1 MRLPTPYATIVLVA
15 GTSVCWLAAEAA
27 HAGWVA
33 PAAGFTPMLAA
44 RGMVWPGV
52 AHAVPAWL
60 TPLSATLVHG
70 SLMHIFFNMIMLVF
84 CGRFVEAALGTAR
97 FTLLYVAGAY
107 AAAAGQFLADPHS
120 LVPMIGASGAVSA
133 VVAAQAMIFGVRR
146 PRAIGPLS
154 SNVLNIVWLAI
165 AWIVLQFLTS
175 RAIGGGIAVAAH
187 IGGFAAG
194 LLLAMPL
201 LRLGSDQSGRGP

>member
-1 MRLPTPYATIVLVA
+1 MRLPTPYATIALVA
-15 GTSVCWLAAEAA
+15 GTSASWLAAVAT
-27 HAGWVA
+27 HADWVPQA
-33 PAAGFTPMLAA
+33 GGFTPFLVA
-44 RGMVWPGV
+44 RGATWPGV
-52 AHAVPAWL
+52 PHAVPAWL

-84 CGRFVEAALGTAR
+84 CGRFVEAALGTGK
-97 FTLLYVAGAY
+97 FVLLYVIGAY
-107 AAAAGQFLADPHS
+107 AAAAGQFFADPGS

-133 VVAAQAMIFGVRR
+133 IVAAQAMIFGVRR

-154 SNVLNIVWLAI
+154 SNMLNIAWLAV

-175 RAIGGGIAVAAH
+175 RAIGGGIATAAH

-194 LLLAMPL
+194 LVLAMPL
-201 LRLGSDQSGRGP
+201 LRMGRERT